1 MKTGSHGK
9 WSVTLDDW
17 MGSDNVPFNKVKVRT
32 AFTGMKN
39 LN

>member
-17 MGSDNVPFNKVKVRT
+17 MGSDNIPFKVKVT
-32 AFTGMKN
+32 TVFTGMKN